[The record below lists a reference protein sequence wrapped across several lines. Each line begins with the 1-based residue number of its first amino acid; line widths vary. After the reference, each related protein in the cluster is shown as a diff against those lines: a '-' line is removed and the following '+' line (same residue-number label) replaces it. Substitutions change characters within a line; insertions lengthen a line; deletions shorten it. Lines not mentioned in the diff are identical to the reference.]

1 MKNWLYIFA
10 IITLLASCSAKKQ
23 AVSTVNAPQ
32 RITSGEIIQTS
43 DKQIEQL
50 ITEARKWLGTP
61 YVYGGNS
68 RSGTDCSGM
77 IMELFQKVYNIK
89 LPRSAAMQQ
98 NYSSEI
104 SRNDLSAGDL
114 VFFCTGKSKS
124 RVNHV
129 GLYIGK
135 GKMIHASSSRG
146 VMESGIEERYWQ
158 RTYYSSGRVVE
169 QKKHNDKSEKKA
181 QQTQKPPKPAT
192 TISSEQLQGLYDA
205 LDQTLDSIYVSN
217 PSIFD

>member
-1 MKNWLYIFA
+1 MKNWFYLFV
-10 IITLLASCSAKKQ
+10 IIILLAGCSAKKQ
-23 AVSTVNAPQ
+23 AIPSTIEPQ
-32 RITSGEIIQTS
+32 RITAGKGIQSS

-50 ITEARKWLGTP
+50 ISEARKWLGTP
-61 YVYGGNS
+61 YVYGGSS

-77 IMELFQKVYNIK
+77 IMELFRTVYNIK

-98 NYSSEI
+98 SYSSEI
-104 SRNDLSAGDL
+104 ERNNLTAGDL
-114 VFFCTGKSKS
+114 IFFCTGKSKN
-124 RVNHV
+124 RVSHV

-158 RTYYSSGRVVE
+158 RTYYSSGRIINQ
-169 QKKHNDKSEKKA
+169 QKQPSQKDS
-181 QQTQKPPKPAT
+181 TQLPKPAA
-192 TISSEQLQGLYDA
+192 TISSEQLQELYDA